1 MKIYLIEDLKTLL
14 LQLLENDSKRKWR
27 IYIMIDLKNR
37 YEVLIK
43 KVQHLGNRITELEEE
58 NFKLKRVKDEAVG
71 EMTIVKGI
79 GMNSPEMK
87 KAQKEIEQL
96 KKDLAQAKEDH
107 QYDNLVHKKELIK
120 LMKIRKSK

>member
-1 MKIYLIEDLKTLL
+1 
-14 LQLLENDSKRKWR
+14 
-27 IYIMIDLKNR
+27 MIDLKNR
-37 YEVLIK
+37 YEVLMK
-43 KVQHLGNRITELEEE
+43 KNERLSFRITELEEE
-58 NFKLKRVKDEAVG
+58 NFKLKRSKDEAVG

-87 KAQKEIEQL
+87 KAQKEVEQL

>member
-1 MKIYLIEDLKTLL
+1 
-14 LQLLENDSKRKWR
+14 
-27 IYIMIDLKNR
+27 MIDLKNR

-87 KAQKEIEQL
+87 KAEKEIEQL

-107 QYDNLVHKKELIK
+107 QFDNLIHAKEIK
-120 LMKIRKSK
+120 EIRKGKKK

>member
-1 MKIYLIEDLKTLL
+1 MGT
-14 LQLLENDSKRKWR
+14 
-27 IYIMIDLKNR
+27 MIDLKNR

-87 KAQKEIEQL
+87 KAKKEIEQL
-96 KKDLAQAKEDH
+96 KADLARAKEDH
-107 QYDNLVHKKELIK
+107 QFDNLIHAKEMKEMKKGK
-120 LMKIRKSK
+120 KK

>member
-1 MKIYLIEDLKTLL
+1 
-14 LQLLENDSKRKWR
+14 
-27 IYIMIDLKNR
+27 MIDLKNR

-87 KAQKEIEQL
+87 KAQKEIDQL
-96 KKDLAQAKEDH
+96 KKDLVQAKEDH
-107 QYDNLVHKKELIK
+107 QFDNLVHKKELIK
-120 LMKIRKSK
+120 LMKIRKNK

>member
-1 MKIYLIEDLKTLL
+1 
-14 LQLLENDSKRKWR
+14 
-27 IYIMIDLKNR
+27 MIDLKNR

-107 QYDNLVHKKELIK
+107 QYDNLVHQNELKKLLK
-120 LMKIRKSK
+120 K

>member
-1 MKIYLIEDLKTLL
+1 
-14 LQLLENDSKRKWR
+14 
-27 IYIMIDLKNR
+27 MIDLKNR

-71 EMTIVKGI
+71 EMTIVKA
-79 GMNSPEMK
+79 K
-87 KAQKEIEQL
+87 KEIEQL

-107 QYDNLVHKKELIK
+107 QFDNLIHAKEIK
-120 LMKIRKSK
+120 EIRKEKKK

>member
-1 MKIYLIEDLKTLL
+1 
-14 LQLLENDSKRKWR
+14 
-27 IYIMIDLKNR
+27 MIDLKNR

-87 KAQKEIEQL
+87 KAKKEIEQL

-107 QYDNLVHKKELIK
+107 QFDNLIHAKELK
-120 LMKIRKSK
+120 EIRKKK